1 MPDSRAQAVARHH
14 QIEDV
19 DDTAEEVKDAARR
32 VVASRAVGATHL
44 ERVADTELIMTMLGI
59 HPSQNQIVA

>member
-19 DDTAEEVKDAARR
+19 DDPAEEIKDAARR
-32 VVASRAVGATHL
+32 VLASHAVGDTL
-44 ERVADTELIMTMLGI
+44 QERVADAELIMTMLGI
-59 HPSQNQIVA
+59 HPSQDKIVA